1 MVPGT
6 IFGATL
12 SRSVVCYHAPPVAGY
27 DPKEF
32 EERWYKYW
40 EERDDFAPAPERP
53 GEKRFSIVIPPP
65 NVTGSLH
72 MGHALNNTLQDIL
85 VRYHRML
92 GDAVLWVPGTDH
104 AGIATQNVVERQL
117 LAEKTDRNALGRDA
131 FIDRV
136 WRWKAESGGNITRQL
151 RRLGVSCD
159 WSAERFTMDERL
171 SRAVREVFV
180 SLYEQG
186 LITRDRYLIN
196 WCPRCRT
203 ALSDIEVEHEERDG
217 NLWHL
222 RYPLSD
228 GSAEIIVATTRP
240 ETMLGD
246 TAVAV
251 HPSDDRY
258 RAMVGKTVTL
268 PMMKRA
274 IPVIADAYVQSE
286 FGSGAVKVTPAHDPN
301 DYEMGL
307 RHSLPTISV
316 MNEDG
321 SMSKEAGEYAGM
333 TREDCRAALVA
344 RFEKDG
350 TLLKTEPHK
359 LSVGTCYR
367 CHSVVEPL
375 LSTQWFVQVK
385 TLAENAL
392 RAVDDGRTRF
402 VPQHWEKTYRVWM
415 ENIRPWCI
423 SRQLWWGHRI
433 PAWYC
438 KADGTTV
445 VARDNPT
452 ACSKCSGP
460 LVQDED
466 VLDTWF
472 SSALWPFSTMGWPDQ
487 TPTLARFY
495 PTSVL
500 VTAFD
505 IIFFWVAR
513 MMMMG
518 LHFMK
523 EVPFRDVY
531 IHALVRDA
539 EGQKMSKSK
548 GNVIDPLEIID
559 EYGADAFRFALTAF
573 AAMGRDVR
581 LSAERIA
588 GYRNFVNKLWNAAR
602 FVELKRTSGPDGQ
615 QSIGSCRLPAAPVLI
630 ASLWIRSR
638 LASAIEDVR
647 SALDGYRFNDAA
659 ARIYTFIW
667 HDYCDWYIEIAKLSL
682 EGSAEDRDE
691 TLSMLTGVIE
701 HALRLL
707 HPISPFVTEELWQS
721 LPAEGRAS
729 GSIMRAAY
737 PVAEA
742 SWRQPSADA
751 EMEALIDIV
760 RSARNIRAEMSISP
774 KAELALWIGEGPART
789 VVTRHG
795 ELIKRLARIG
805 DIHMDGHAPSGS
817 ATAVAAGTE
826 IAIPIAEHVDLG
838 AEAARLRKEI
848 SKLGQ
853 EIARLEGKLGNASFI
868 ERAPPEVIEKDRAR
882 LQTSVEERT
891 TLERSLARVA
901 AAGGAS

>member
-1 MVPGT
+1 
-6 IFGATL
+6 
-12 SRSVVCYHAPPVAGY
+12 VAGY
-27 DPKEF
+27 EPKEF
-32 EERWYKYW
+32 EERWYRYW
-40 EERDDFAPAPERP
+40 EERGDFAPSPERA
-53 GEKRFSIVIPPP
+53 GEECYSIVIPPP
-65 NVTGSLH
+65 NVTGALH

-92 GDAVLWVPGTDH
+92 GKAVLWVPGMDH

-117 LAEKTDRNALGRDA
+117 LGEGTNRNAVGRDA
-131 FIDRV
+131 FVERV
-136 WRWKAESGGNITRQL
+136 WKWKVESGGNITRQL

-159 WSAERFTMDERL
+159 WSAERFTMDEGL

-180 SLYEQG
+180 TLYEQG

-217 NLWHL
+217 SLWHL
-222 RYPLSD
+222 RYPLTD
-228 GSAEIIVATTRP
+228 GSATIVVATTRP

-251 HPSDDRY
+251 HPKDDRY
-258 RAMVGKTVTL
+258 RAMVGKTVML
-268 PMMKRA
+268 PVMKRE
-274 IPVIADAYVQSE
+274 IPIVADSYVQSE
-286 FGSGAVKVTPAHDPN
+286 FGSGAVKITPAHDPN

-307 RHSLPTISV
+307 RHALPMLSV

-321 SMSKEAGEYAGM
+321 TMSEAAGAYAGM
-333 TREDCRAALVA
+333 TREDCRKALVE

-350 TLLKTEPHK
+350 TLLETEPHK

-367 CHSVVEPL
+367 CQNVVEPL

-385 TLAENAL
+385 SLAEEAL

-402 VPQHWEKTYRVWM
+402 VPAHWEKTYRAWM

-438 KADGTTV
+438 EACGTTV
-445 VARDNPT
+445 VSREDPT
-452 ACSKCSGP
+452 ACSKCKGE
-460 LVQDED
+460 LRQDED

-472 SSALWPFSTMGWPDQ
+472 SSGLWPFSTMGWPER
-487 TPTLARFY
+487 TRTLARFY

-548 GNVIDPLEIID
+548 GNVIDPLGVID
-559 EYGADAFRFALTAF
+559 QFGADAFRFALAAF
-573 AAMGRDVR
+573 AAMGRDIR
-581 LSAERIA
+581 LSADRIE

-602 FVELKRTSGPDGQ
+602 FVDLKRAGSSTVA
-615 QSIGSCRLPAAPVLI
+615 SCRLPAAPKLI
-630 ASLWIRSR
+630 TSRWIRSR
-638 LASAIEDVR
+638 LAGAIEDVR
-647 SALDGYRFNDAA
+647 AALDSYRFNDAA

-667 HDYCDWYIEIAKLSL
+667 HEYCDWYIEIAKLSL
-682 EGSAEDRDE
+682 EESEEAREE
-691 TLSMLTGVIE
+691 TLAMLSGVLE

-707 HPISPFVTEELWQS
+707 HPISPFVTEELWQA

-729 GSIMRAAY
+729 GSIMRAAF
-737 PVAEA
+737 PVAAPDWREA
-742 SWRQPSADA
+742 GADA
-751 EMEALIDIV
+751 EVEALIDIV

-774 KAELALWIGEGPART
+774 KTELDLWVGEGPARN

-795 ELIKRLARIG
+795 VLVKRLARIG
-805 DIHMDGHAPSGS
+805 TIHMDGRAPSGA

-826 IAIPIAEHVDLG
+826 ISIPIAEHVDLG
-838 AEAARLRKEI
+838 AESARLEKELAKLAQEI
-848 SKLGQ
+848 S
-853 EIARLEGKLGNASFI
+853 RLEGKLGNASFI

-882 LQTSVEERT
+882 LQASVEERDL
-891 TLERSLARVA
+891 LERSLARVA
-901 AAGGAS
+901 AAGGAA